1 MFNKKSFY
9 SFFLMLFALSALVY
23 AQKPAAIS
31 QESIDIPFKKF
42 VLDNGLTLIVHEDHK
57 APIVA
62 VNVWYH
68 VASKNEKTGKTGFAH
83 LFEHLM
89 FNGSENFNDDYFQ
102 ALERVGAT
110 DLNGTTS
117 EDRTNYF
124 QNVPSSAV
132 DLPLWMESDRMGHLL
147 GVLDQK
153 KLDEQRGVVQNEK
166 RQGENQP
173 YAIANELITKATYPP
188 NHPYSHTVIGSM
200 EDLNAASLDDAKEW
214 FKTYYGAANA
224 VLVVAGD
231 IDANTAFEKVKKYFG
246 DIPSGPPIAKY
257 EAWIAKR
264 NGSQRQIAQDR
275 VPQARIYKVWNTPQ
289 WGTAEANYLSL
300 AASVLSSGKNSRL
313 YKRLVYD
320 DQIATDVSARASA
333 QEIAGQFTIT
343 ATAKPGGDLK
353 KVEKAVDEELARFL
367 DSGPTETEL
376 RRVKTQYEAR
386 FIRGIER
393 IGGFGGKSDILSQN
407 QVFGGSPDFYKTTL
421 KQMREATVADV
432 QKAAKDWLSDGVYVL
447 EIYPFP
453 KYATAK
459 TDTLLRKKLP
469 ETGVMPDARFPALQR
484 ATLSNGLKLIL
495 ANCPSIPV
503 VNFTMLFDAG
513 YAADQLAAPGTSSL
527 AMGMMTEGTKTRS
540 SLALSEE
547 LALLGA
553 NLSAGSELDMSDVF
567 LSALKKNL
575 GKSLEIFADV
585 ILNPSFPK
593 EDFARQQKQT
603 IAGIQREKVQP
614 MQMGYR
620 VLAKL
625 LYGKD
630 HAYGNPLTG
639 SGTEESVGKMTRDD
653 MVKFHQTWIKPNNAT
668 LIIVGAATLGEIKP
682 ELERIFKDWKPG
694 DVPKKNIGN
703 VANPEKSVVY
713 IMDKPGAQQSIV
725 FAAQIA
731 PPRNNPDEIA
741 IEALNTMLGG
751 AFTSRINMNIRE
763 EKHWSYG
770 ARSTVMGARG
780 QRPFFAYAPVQS
792 DKTKET
798 MIELKKEFSQIQEN
812 KPPTAD
818 ELAKVQKNMTLRLPG
833 SWETMGAVSNTIG
846 DLVTYGLPD
855 DYVETYPKKVRALNL
870 DAVSE
875 VAKMLIHPNNLIWVI
890 VGDRSKIEASVRE
903 LGYGEV
909 KYLDSS
915 GNLIK

>member
-1 MFNKKSFY
+1 
-9 SFFLMLFALSALVY
+9 
-23 AQKPAAIS
+23 
-31 QESIDIPFKKF
+31 
-42 VLDNGLTLIVHEDHK
+42 
-57 APIVA
+57 
-62 VNVWYH
+62 
-68 VASKNEKTGKTGFAH
+68 
-83 LFEHLM
+83 
-89 FNGSENFNDDYFQ
+89 
-102 ALERVGAT
+102 
-110 DLNGTTS
+110 
-117 EDRTNYF
+117 
-124 QNVPSSAV
+124 
-132 DLPLWMESDRMGHLL
+132 
-147 GVLDQK
+147 
-153 KLDEQRGVVQNEK
+153 
-166 RQGENQP
+166 
-173 YAIANELITKATYPP
+173 
-188 NHPYSHTVIGSM
+188 
-200 EDLNAASLDDAKEW
+200 
-214 FKTYYGAANA
+214 
-224 VLVVAGD
+224 
-231 IDANTAFEKVKKYFG
+231 
-246 DIPSGPPIAKY
+246 
-257 EAWIAKR
+257 
-264 NGSQRQIAQDR
+264 
-275 VPQARIYKVWNTPQ
+275 
-289 WGTAEANYLSL
+289 
-300 AASVLSSGKNSRL
+300 
-313 YKRLVYD
+313 
-320 DQIATDVSARASA
+320 
-333 QEIAGQFTIT
+333 
-343 ATAKPGGDLK
+343 
-353 KVEKAVDEELARFL
+353 
-367 DSGPTETEL
+367 
-376 RRVKTQYEAR
+376 
-386 FIRGIER
+386 
-393 IGGFGGKSDILSQN
+393 
-407 QVFGGSPDFYKTTL
+407 
-421 KQMREATVADV
+421 
-432 QKAAKDWLSDGVYVL
+432 
-447 EIYPFP
+447 
-453 KYATAK
+453 
-459 TDTLLRKKLP
+459 
-469 ETGVMPDARFPALQR
+469 
-484 ATLSNGLKLIL
+484 
-495 ANCPSIPV
+495 
-503 VNFTMLFDAG
+503 
-513 YAADQLAAPGTSSL
+513 
-527 AMGMMTEGTKTRS
+527 
-540 SLALSEE
+540 
-547 LALLGA
+547 
-553 NLSAGSELDMSDVF
+553 
-567 LSALKKNL
+567 L